1 MVQGS
6 QGHLPTK
13 YAKLSAAI
21 VADMHN
27 VVACGFAV
35 IKDKL
40 VKGVGFLIKTQKHGR
55 KEQYIK
61 QNKTDA
67 SCERCALSLY
77 FGELASSTE
86 LSSLATPSLD
96 RMSGSRTRDAVRTN
110 ADRAM
115 PVTKYSDPPNSAKNG
130 IVKVDTRIRL

>member
-1 MVQGS
+1 
-6 QGHLPTK
+6 
-13 YAKLSAAI
+13 
-21 VADMHN
+21 MHN

-35 IKDKL
+35 IKVKL

-77 FGELASSTE
+77 FGELVSSAE
-86 LSSLATPSLD
+86 LSALLAPLLD
-96 RMSGSRTRDAVRTN
+96 RISGRRTRDAVRTN

-115 PVTKYSDPPNSAKNG
+115 PVSKYNDPPNNAKYG